1 MDLHRHGVE
10 GSPASFRFAKL
21 AQLLEESEA
30 LLYRRGFRGCE
41 MRPLALHMDDETEVP
56 LVPDRRG
63 IPAARLADN
72 EEVGPGQV
80 LNQMAGPSR
89 VALLSHRADD
99 QDLPGRRVT
108 ARRHERRRE
117 GAFRITRPSPVEAVA
132 LEADRQGSFDRV
144 DVAQEHDPGGS
155 ATDARD
161 RISDL
166 IGPHIEAQPDG
177 EVRESPNGPLL
188 VARGA
193 VLLHAGAGDLD
204 IIHAGEPVLA
214 RRATATIGRP

>member
-1 MDLHRHGVE
+1 
-10 GSPASFRFAKL
+10 
-21 AQLLEESEA
+21 
-30 LLYRRGFRGCE
+30 
-41 MRPLALHMDDETEVP
+41 
-56 LVPDRRG
+56 
-63 IPAARLADN
+63 
-72 EEVGPGQV
+72 
-80 LNQMAGPSR
+80 MAGPSR

-166 IGPHIEAQPDG
+166 IGPHIEAQLGG
-177 EVRESPNGPLL
+177 EVRESPNGLLL
-188 VARGA
+188 VARWA
-193 VLLHAGAGDLD
+193 VLLHEGAEDLD
-204 IIHAGEPVLA
+204 IIHAREPVLA